1 MASFGSFPA
10 ADVEKELNPGFD
22 KNFQVDPVSSDVVT
36 SKEIKQQERDEAEKK
51 EREKMDALQSF
62 KTAIIVSGMVVAVV
76 GAIFAVTKKLT
87 EK

>member
-1 MASFGSFPA
+1 MAGFPA

-22 KNFQVDPVSSDVVT
+22 KNFQVDPVSSNVAT
-36 SKEIKQQERDEAEKK
+36 SKGIKERDEAEKK
-51 EREKMDALQSF
+51 EDEKTDALQSF

-76 GAIFAVTKKLT
+76 GAIFAVTKKLR

>member
-22 KNFQVDPVSSDVVT
+22 KNFQVDSVSSDVAT
-36 SKEIKQQERDEAEKK
+36 SKEIKEKDEAEKK
-51 EREKMDALQSF
+51 EHEKMDALQSF

-76 GAIFAVTKKLT
+76 GAIFAVTKKLR